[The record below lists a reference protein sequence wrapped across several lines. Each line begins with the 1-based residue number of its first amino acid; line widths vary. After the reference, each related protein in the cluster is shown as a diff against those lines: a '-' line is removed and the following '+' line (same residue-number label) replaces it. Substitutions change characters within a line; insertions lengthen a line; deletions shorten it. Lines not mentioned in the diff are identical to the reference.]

1 MLRLLL
7 LKAAAV
13 KKLAEEKSARA
24 AYEVDRKKKA
34 VDKAD
39 AKRTA
44 AKQADEAAKANAA
57 ERLNAE
63 MGAELRAVTAAAERK
78 RVTGKQDAEAAEK
91 RRDLFQALWSFSK
104 YMMKPEHRHTCT
116 RISKN

>member
-1 MLRLLL
+1 MDEE
-7 LKAAAV
+7 KAARAV
-13 KKLAEEKSARA
+13 
-24 AYEVDRKKKA
+24 YEVDRKKKA
-34 VDKAD
+34 IDKAD

-44 AKQADEAAKANAA
+44 AKQADEAAKTNAA

-63 MGAELRAVTAAAERK
+63 MRVEMRAVTAAAERK
-78 RVTGKQDAEAAEK
+78 RAAGKQDEKATEK

-104 YMMKPEHRHTCT
+104 YDEAREHRNM